1 MEEEEE
7 EEDEELLENPENG
20 NGLETPQVGP
30 FVRTNLHT
38 VIKEENVTKNA
49 MKIRYRP
56 YHPYVVWRGSPLY
69 ELYSI

>member
-30 FVRTNLHT
+30 CLDLKLYNRGRKFHKCYVTRTCT
-38 VIKEENVTKNA
+38 IGAYNV
-49 MKIRYRP
+49 
-56 YHPYVVWRGSPLY
+56 
-69 ELYSI
+69 

>member
-30 FVRTNLHT
+30 FF
-38 VIKEENVTKNA
+38 
-49 MKIRYRP
+49 
-56 YHPYVVWRGSPLY
+56 
-69 ELYSI
+69 